1 MATFQSEYET
11 STNAIDSIVTT
22 QLSSVLN
29 WLNVPG
35 SLVKASSSA
44 AGFVWGYNAGN
55 TVYICSLPCTG
66 NWSPVDLSANGVSSV
81 IDLTTDDSNVY
92 ILFKNSAGAL
102 SLLVTASSN
111 QGTKSVIPVPFPATS
126 IFSTH
131 TYIWAQDSSNNKQK
145 CTKPCN
151 MPNWMSASDI
161 TVKITSTDDAT
172 LYGVDASGQAMQ
184 TNETL
189 QSEWQPIGDVVG
201 SIYGKGSDGTLYGI
215 DSTQSAF
222 SYDGTVS
229 PLYTD
234 GLDPT
239 NIIVDNR
246 SDNLWMTTQTPGD
259 AGNVFT
265 RSQKPDYS
273 TIMNSVTPLDKRRDK
288 VVDEVETN
296 FKRQTDVMTVNK
308 QVSDIVK
315 YFKQMFNLDGKTA
328 KKGKDQ
334 SGNLTDEIR
343 RSQAQLDYINS
354 VIPTILYV
362 IALLVIV
369 SLVYILGSHLL
380 GNYIHIATLGILG
393 IGIAFIMN
401 FSTTIK

>member
-44 AGFVWGYNAGN
+44 AGFVWGYNAGS
-55 TVYICSLPCTG
+55 TIYICSLPCTG

-81 IDLTTDDSNVY
+81 VDLTTDDSNVY

-102 SLLVTASSN
+102 SLLVTAATN

-151 MPNWMSASDI
+151 MPNWMSASDV
-161 TVKITSTDDAT
+161 TVKITSSDDAT
-172 LYGVDASGQAMQ
+172 LYGVDATGQAMQ

-189 QSEWQPIGDVVG
+189 QSPWQPIGDVVG

-215 DSTQSAF
+215 DSTQNAF
-222 SYDGTVS
+222 SYNGTVA

-239 NIIVDNR
+239 NIVVDKQ
-246 SDNLWMTTQTPGD
+246 SDQLWMTTQTPGD
-259 AGNVFT
+259 SGNIFT
-265 RSQKPDYS
+265 RSQKPDY
-273 TIMNSVTPLDKRRDK
+273 TNIMNSVTPLDKRRDK

-315 YFKQMFNLDGKTA
+315 YFKQIFNLDGKTA
-328 KKGKDQ
+328 KKGNDQ
-334 SGNLTDEIR
+334 SGNLTEEIK
-343 RSQAQLDYINS
+343 RSQAQLDYING

-369 SLVYILGSHLL
+369 SLVYILGSSLL
-380 GNYIHIATLGILG
+380 GNYIHIVTLTILG
-393 IGIAFIMN
+393 AGIAFIMN

>member
-11 STNAIDSIVTT
+11 STKAIDSIVST

-66 NWSPVDLSANGVSSV
+66 NWSPVDLSKNGVSDV
-81 IDLTTDDSNVY
+81 LDLTTDDSNVY
-92 ILFKNSAGAL
+92 ILFKTSSGAL
-102 SLLVTASSN
+102 NLLVTAATN
-111 QGTKSVIPVPFPATS
+111 QGTRSIIPVPFSAIS

-131 TYIWAQDSSNNKQK
+131 TYIWAQDNSNNKQK

-151 MPNWMSASDI
+151 MPNWMSASDT
-161 TVKITSTDDAT
+161 TVKITSSDDST
-172 LYGVDASGQAMQ
+172 LYGVDATGQAMQ

-189 QSEWQPIGDVVG
+189 QSSWQPIGDVVG

-215 DSTQSAF
+215 DSNQSAF
-222 SYDGTVS
+222 SYNGTVS

-239 NIIVDNR
+239 MIGVDKK
-246 SDNLWMTTQTPGD
+246 SDQLWMTTATPGD
-259 AGNVFT
+259 SGNIFT
-265 RSQKPDYS
+265 RSEKPDYT
-273 TIMNSVTPLDKRRDK
+273 TIMNNVNPLDRNRDK
-288 VVDEVETN
+288 VVDKVETG

-308 QVSDIVK
+308 QVSEIVK
-315 YFKQMFNLDGKTA
+315 YFKKIFNLDGKTA
-328 KKGKDQ
+328 KKAKDQ
-334 SGNLTDEIR
+334 SGNLTEEIR
-343 RSQAQLDYINS
+343 QSQRQLDQINN
-354 VIPTILYV
+354 VVPTILYV

-369 SLVYILGSHLL
+369 SLIYILGSQIL
-380 GNYIHIATLGILG
+380 GNFIHIVSLTILG

-401 FSTTIK
+401 FSGTIK

>member
-35 SLVKASSSA
+35 SLIKASSSA
-44 AGFVWGYNAGN
+44 AGFVWGYNAGS

-81 IDLTTDDSNVY
+81 VDLTTDDSNVY

-102 SLLVTASSN
+102 SLLVTAATN
-111 QGTKSVIPVPFPATS
+111 QGTKSVIPVPFPAIS

-172 LYGVDASGQAMQ
+172 LYGVDATGQAMQ

-222 SYDGTVS
+222 SYNGTVS

-259 AGNVFT
+259 SGNVFT

-315 YFKQMFNLDGKTA
+315 YFKQMFNIDGKTA

-334 SGNLTDEIR
+334 SGNLTEEIK
-343 RSQAQLDYINS
+343 RSQAQLDYVNS
-354 VIPTILYV
+354 VIPTFLYV
-362 IALLVIV
+362 IALLVTV

-380 GNYIHIATLGILG
+380 GNYIHVVTLGILG
-393 IGIAFIMN
+393 VGIAFIMN